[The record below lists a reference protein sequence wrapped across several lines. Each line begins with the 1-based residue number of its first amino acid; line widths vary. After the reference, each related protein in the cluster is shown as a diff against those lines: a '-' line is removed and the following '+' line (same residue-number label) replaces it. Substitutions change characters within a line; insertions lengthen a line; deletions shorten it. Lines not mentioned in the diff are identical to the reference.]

1 MLLVNTSASFQS
13 RVQEAHRSLGI
24 DSDYIKNSKLPLC
37 CEPDELV
44 DTEPDFLNRPQRLT
58 PSAFAAWTEMKSCA
72 AEDAV
77 ELFLISAFRSVQYQ
91 CELIERKIERDQKIE
106 DILKVNAA
114 PGFSEHHTGRAI
126 DIGTSGCEPLVE
138 EFEKTNAFQWLEL
151 NAGRFGF
158 TLSYPR
164 ANPLGIDYEP
174 WHWCFSP

>member
-1 MLLVNTSASFQS
+1 M
-13 RVQEAHRSLGI
+13 
-24 DSDYIKNSKLPLC
+24 
-37 CEPDELV
+37 EPDELV
-44 DTEPDFLNRPQRLT
+44 DTEPDFLDRPQRLT
-58 PSAFAAWTEMKSCA
+58 PAAFAAWSEMKSCA
-72 AEDAV
+72 TEDGV
-77 ELFLISAFRSVQYQ
+77 ELLLISAFRSVQYQ

-138 EFEKTNAFQWLEL
+138 DFEKTVAFQWLSL

-164 ANPLGIDYEP
+164 SNPWGIDYEP